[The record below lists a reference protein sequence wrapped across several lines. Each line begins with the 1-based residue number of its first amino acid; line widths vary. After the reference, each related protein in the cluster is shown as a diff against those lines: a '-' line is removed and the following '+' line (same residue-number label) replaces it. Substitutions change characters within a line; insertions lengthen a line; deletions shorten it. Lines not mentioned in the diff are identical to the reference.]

1 MQSSPKTPSAETRVR
16 AFPPTRFIVLL
27 ALAIL
32 LVACFVVTWQTRGVM
47 AHLPSRTGRGE
58 SGPSASLVDTSPWT
72 TAQTLAGMAATAE
85 EKEYSRQAEHLAD
98 HSVDQAFA
106 AALRESNLESQQRT
120 LTGDAL
126 ALSQKVSE
134 LKQFVAQDQ
143 QTVNQLTAA
152 AKSAKPGAA
161 DDNSADDSDLGI
173 AKAQLNLDS
182 DQLADLTQALQEAEG
197 DKGAEIK
204 AELEAHEASMKS
216 YDAQADQPAEAAVVS
231 VSRHGTL
238 AGRLAAW
245 FRQNTRSQL
254 LNQAGQQA
262 QAKANEIAAVRN
274 SVQAQLNALAS
285 TPVFAG
291 DAEGRLARIQARSA
305 RRQLLS
311 IYNDRIQAE
320 QQLAAVYQKWA
331 AQVGLQH
338 RILLHLIV
346 NSCAWVL
353 AILLAMMLA
362 SALLPRLLA
371 HPLLDARNRHTLHAV
386 LGLSINVIGIGCILL
401 VIFGAPSQ
409 LGTILGLSTAAL
421 TIVLQDFVLA
431 ILGWFVLIGRRGMR
445 VGDTVEID
453 GVSGEV
459 TEIGLMATTLLETGS
474 LGERGYPT
482 GRHITLMNGYAIRG
496 KYFNFSTAGQWMWD
510 QFQVTIPASL
520 DRSIMLEEILKEAE
534 KETAADSGHAE
545 EEWRRAS
552 RNERLNQLRAGPT
565 VNLLPSAD
573 GRTVEVRYVT
583 RASERSETQ
592 ARLYQQILDLLR
604 QQGNVAAKPA
614 GEAVAAQG

>member
-1 MQSSPKTPSAETRVR
+1 MRVF
-16 AFPPTRFIVLL
+16 FPPARFIVLL

-32 LVACFVVTWQTRGVM
+32 LVACFVATWQTRGVM
-47 AHLPSRTGRGE
+47 AHLPSHTGKGG
-58 SGPSASLVDTSPWT
+58 SGQSASLVDTSPWT

-85 EKEYSRQAEHLAD
+85 EKEYARQAERLAD

-106 AALRESNLESQQRT
+106 AALREANLVSQQRT

-126 ALSQKVSE
+126 ALSQNVNE
-134 LKQFVAQDQ
+134 LKQFVTQDQ
-143 QTVNQLTAA
+143 QTVNQLTPA
-152 AKSAKPGAA
+152 AKPGKPGAA
-161 DDNSADDSDLGI
+161 DDNSADDSDLDI

-182 DQLADLTQALQEAEG
+182 DELADLTQALQEAEG
-197 DKGAEIK
+197 DKGTEIK

-216 YDAQADQPAEAAVVS
+216 YDAQTDQPAETAVVS

-238 AGRLAAW
+238 ASRLAAW
-245 FRQNTRSQL
+245 FRQNNRSQM

-262 QAKANEIAAVRN
+262 QAKANEISAVRN
-274 SVQAQLNALAS
+274 TMQAQLTALAS

-291 DAEGRLARIQARSA
+291 DSAARLARIQARSA

-311 IYNDRIQAE
+311 IYSDRIQAE
-320 QQLAAVYQKWA
+320 QRLAAVYQKWA

-346 NSCAWVL
+346 NSCASVL
-353 AILLAMMLA
+353 AILLAMLLA
-362 SALLPRLLA
+362 STLLPRLMAL
-371 HPLLDARNRHTLHAV
+371 PLLDARNRHTLRAV

-431 ILGWFVLIGRRGMR
+431 ILGWFVLIGKRGMR

-510 QFQVTIPASL
+510 RFEVTIPDTA
-520 DRSIMLEEILKEAE
+520 DRSLMLATILKAAE
-534 KETAADSGHAE
+534 EETAADSARAE
-545 EEWRRAS
+545 EEWRGVF
-552 RNERLNQLRAGPT
+552 RNELLSQLRAGPT
-565 VNLLPSAD
+565 VNLLPSGD

-583 RASERSETQ
+583 RASDRSQTR
-592 ARLYQQILDLLR
+592 ARLYQHILELLR
-604 QQGNVAAKPA
+604 QQGSSATQSA